1 MSLLEELL
9 QKSSRTFA
17 LSIPL
22 LPEDLQRSV
31 GIAYLLFRIA
41 DTIEDELPCSI
52 DDRRRALITIA
63 DRFSE
68 TPEVMSEAIGAMRF
82 STEALSNTGY
92 ADLLECT
99 QTLIDAYR
107 ELGEAEQASIASHL
121 SRTCR
126 GMAHFLGRDL
136 SSGTA
141 QDLREYCYIVAGIVG
156 EMLTEL
162 FMLHDPCLA
171 GSRKELLSEAT
182 AFGEGLQ
189 LVNII
194 RDSADDL
201 HAGRCYL
208 PRSLDRPALIGL
220 AQGDLARA
228 QRYVQTLYD
237 GNAHIGIV
245 RFNAL
250 NLALASA
257 TIEAI
262 QEQGPGAKI
271 TRDVVES
278 ILSHITSDAFLANAL
293 ERR

>member
-1 MSLLEELL
+1 MNLLESLL
-9 QKSSRTFA
+9 QKTSRTFA

-22 LPEDLQRSV
+22 LPDTLQRSV
-31 GIAYLLFRIA
+31 GVAYLLFRIV
-41 DTIEDELPCSI
+41 DTIEDEISCSME
-52 DDRRRALITIA
+52 DRRRALLEIA
-63 DRFSE
+63 DRFAD
-68 TPEVMSEAIGAMRF
+68 TPDF
-82 STEALSNTGY
+82 LTEALCGLTFDPDQLSNSGY
-92 ADLLECT
+92 ADLIESTNVLLESY
-99 QTLIDAYR
+99 QSLDASER
-107 ELGEAEQASIASHL
+107 VSIASHL
-121 SRTCR
+121 ARTCR

-141 QDLREYCYIVAGIVG
+141 QDLREYCYVVAGIVG

-162 FMLHDPCLA
+162 FILHDSGLLQ
-171 GSRKELLSEAT
+171 SRKELLSEAT

-194 RDSADDL
+194 RDSTDDL

-208 PRSLDRPALIGL
+208 PRLLDRPLLIEL
-220 AQGDLARA
+220 AQGNLARA
-228 QRYVQTLYD
+228 QRYVRILHD
-237 GNAHIGIV
+237 GNAHPGIV

-271 TRDVVES
+271 SREEVEN
-278 ILSHITSDAFLANAL
+278 ILSHITSDVFLANAM

>member
-1 MSLLEELL
+1 MSLLESLL
-9 QKSSRTFA
+9 QKTSRTFA

-22 LPEDLQRSV
+22 LPESLQRSV
-31 GIAYLLFRIA
+31 GVAYLLFRIV
-41 DTIEDELPCSI
+41 DTIEDEFSCSFE
-52 DDRRRALITIA
+52 DRRRALLEIA
-63 DRFSE
+63 DCFDES
-68 TPEVMSEAIGAMRF
+68 PEVMSEALGGLPF
-82 STEALSNTGY
+82 DPELLTNSGY
-92 ADLLECT
+92 ADLIESTHVLLESF
-99 QTLIDAYR
+99 QSLDASER
-107 ELGEAEQASIASHL
+107 ASIASHL

-141 QDLREYCYIVAGIVG
+141 QDLREYCYVVAGIVG

-162 FMLHDPCLA
+162 FIIHDPGLA
-171 GSRKELLSEAT
+171 VSRKELLSEAT

-194 RDSADDL
+194 RDSTDDL

-208 PRSLDRPALIGL
+208 PRSLDRPVLIEL
-220 AQGDLARA
+220 AQGNLTRA
-228 QRYVQTLYD
+228 QRYVRILHE
-237 GNAHIGIV
+237 GNAHPGIV

-271 TRDVVES
+271 TRQEVES
-278 ILSHITSDAFLANAL
+278 ILDHITSDVFLANAL
-293 ERR
+293 DRR